1 MTPAY
6 ERHDG
11 NGHGSQRA
19 ASIAIADT
27 ATPPARTPAAVMA
40 MPVIESGDAKGE
52 WGASAVVS
60 RHANMDVLMTS
71 RLSVV
76 I

>member
-1 MTPAY
+1 
-6 ERHDG
+6 
-11 NGHGSQRA
+11 
-19 ASIAIADT
+19 
-27 ATPPARTPAAVMA
+27 MA

-52 WGASAVVS
+52 GSASALVS
-60 RHANMDVLMTS
+60 RPANMDVLTTS

>member
-1 MTPAY
+1 MALAY
-6 ERHDG
+6 EHHDG

-19 ASIAIADT
+19 ASIVIADT

-52 WGASAVVS
+52 WGASAVES
-60 RHANMDVLMTS
+60 RPANMDVLTTS
-71 RLSVV
+71 RLWVA

>member
-19 ASIAIADT
+19 ASIVIADT

-52 WGASAVVS
+52 GSASALVS
-60 RHANMDVLMTS
+60 RPANMDALTTS
-71 RLSVV
+71 RLPVV